1 MKLCVDIFTAL
12 SSLAAT
18 FLAVFAVLPFQL
30 TDWGMLPVDNNV
42 FTFPHNALHFLPYLP
57 SRLEYYYFTNP
68 RCVIHAT
75 ILNTRAEAY
84 SDMLEGDCVAEMALH
99 NPQLGNLQ
107 YSSFSFCALFVPFL
121 VCVKSRF

>member
-99 NPQLGNLQ
+99 NPQLGKFACIVVSYCFYYYCYLNINCHL
-107 YSSFSFCALFVPFL
+107 
-121 VCVKSRF
+121 